1 MDTDRVR
8 LCFYRLLQLFSTC
21 AAFSLVA
28 SLGTGMGAVSHW
40 SMFIWCFCFV
50 ITLLTFIVQLGEY
63 QPSLPF
69 SGKSFLFTY
78 ACLATAFCLSA
89 SIMYSITYI
98 QFLPHSPFRDQA
110 TAATAF
116 SCIACV
122 LYALEG
128 AFLWLLFPETTFYFA
143 TIHGLFKLLE
153 TSVACIIFAFI
164 SNTYLHQHQPALVWC
179 VAVYSICFT
188 LGAVAMLLK
197 LVKFESRL
205 HNFFP
210 RFLLGQ
216 TMLSVLLYASALALW
231 PLYQFNE
238 EFGGQPQ
245 RSSDVS
251 CSDELPSTLCI
262 WDQKLTVAILT
273 AINLLIYVGDLA
285 YWIHSIFISLEAANQ
300 SPRPGESSQGDV
312 SRQGALDVMC
322 CLLRLPQLF
331 CTCMA
336 FSLVVDMGILRGA
349 ACYAALLCLLAFIIY
364 ATTHVHFLPYG
375 PYRDRA
381 ITATAFSCVASV
393 LYAME
398 VACLWQYYELSEVS
412 CYVHTMP
419 GLLKVLET
427 FVACL
432 IFTFLSHT
440 SLYLHQPALEWCVA
454 VYSICFFPA
463 ALTILGNLIG
473 WEYRLPVT
481 FPILQFLLTL
491 LSVLLYVSALVLWPL
506 YQFNE
511 KFGGQPQR
519 SNYMD
524 CIDGLTYYICTW
536 DEELAVAILTAL
548 NLLIYVADLVYWAHQ
563 VSVGTED

>member
-50 ITLLTFIVQLGEY
+50 ITLITFIVQLGEY

-89 SIMYSITYI
+89 SIMYAITYI
-98 QFLPHSPFRDQA
+98 QFLPHGPFRDQA
-110 TAATAF
+110 AAAAAF

-164 SNTYLHQHQPALVWC
+164 SNTSLHQHQPALVWC

-205 HNFFP
+205 HTFFP
-210 RFLLGQ
+210 HFLLGQ
-216 TMLSVLLYASALALW
+216 TMLSVLLYASALVLW

-245 RSSDVS
+245 RSGDVS

-273 AINLLIYVGDLA
+273 AINLLIHVADMA
-285 YWIHSIFISLEAANQ
+285 YWIHFIFIREDNC
-300 SPRPGESSQGDV
+300 RVGDCDLLDCHNTMFFTV
-312 SRQGALDVMC
+312 TSRDK
-322 CLLRLPQLF
+322 
-331 CTCMA
+331 
-336 FSLVVDMGILRGA
+336 
-349 ACYAALLCLLAFIIY
+349 
-364 ATTHVHFLPYG
+364 
-375 PYRDRA
+375 
-381 ITATAFSCVASV
+381 
-393 LYAME
+393 
-398 VACLWQYYELSEVS
+398 YYELSEIP
-412 CYVHTMP
+412 CYVHTIP
-419 GLLKVLET
+419 GLLKVLQT

-454 VYSICFFPA
+454 VHSICFFPA

-481 FPILQFLLTL
+481 FPIFRFPLTL
-491 LSVLLYVSALVLWPL
+491 LSVLLYVSALVLWLL

-548 NLLIYVADLVYWAHQ
+548 NPLIYVAGLVYWARQ
-563 VSVGTED
+563 VSVGIED